1 MENDVTTIQVKKSVV
16 EELNKAKKYRRE
28 TYSDV
33 ISYLIEFIKN
43 EKEKEEFD
51 KFVMEAQKEK
61 MKELWGEGDYTAWEN
76 A

>member
-1 MENDVTTIQVKKSVV
+1 MENDVTTIQIKKTVV

-61 MKELWGEGDYTAWEN
+61 MRELWDNKADEAWEN